1 VVKLIFFYFIYIF
14 SNINLNDITEKTNVV
29 YSESLSAVANYLN
42 DYILNSKKGKIS
54 QKTLTESLYKNNIFS
69 YKFLPKTFKLKDN
82 ISDDIKLFFML
93 NQKDYNFYGYST
105 QNDYLT
111 VILLNQPININYEP
125 QNIKLYQT
133 LKIKGEVL
141 TYNHYSVD
149 LYIKTPSNDVKK
161 FLIPIF
167 SKKISFDYKIKEKGD
182 YIFEFVDSSNN
193 DPKII
198 AKIPL
203 SVGKSNETTFNCD
216 NSFNITKMIEN
227 INILRT
233 SKKLS
238 KLKYSEILSKISYNH
253 SFDMYDLNYF
263 SHISPN
269 KKTPYK
275 RFKENNINFRKILEN
290 ISKAE
295 TLCEAYNEIIDSP
308 GHLNNILDKDIDE
321 MGIGVYFKDDIY
333 YLTQNFIQANTSIN
347 IDELKKKIINNLYKI
362 ASEISPYFN
371 NDFYL
376 NSIAQK
382 RNQNEYNLLNNIPKN
397 NEFSRNNYKRIKSY
411 FFLLKKYDDSIFENI
426 DLYENYNKFG
436 IDINVFEINKE
447 EFIFL
452 TIILAE
458 K

>member
-1 VVKLIFFYFIYIF
+1 MVKLIFFYFIYIF

-29 YSESLSAVANYLN
+29 YSENLSSVASYLN
-42 DYILNSKKGKIS
+42 NYIFINKKGKIS

-69 YKFLPKTFKLKDN
+69 YKVLPKTFKNTDN

-93 NQKDYNFYGYST
+93 NQKDYNFYGYSRE
-105 QNDYLT
+105 NDYLT
-111 VILLNQPININYEP
+111 IILMNQPINISYEP
-125 QNIKLYQT
+125 HNIKLYQT
-133 LKIKGEVL
+133 FKISGDIIN
-141 TYNHYSVD
+141 YNHYSVD

-161 FLIPIF
+161 FLIPVF
-167 SKKISFDYKIKEKGD
+167 SKKIAFDYKIKEKGD

-203 SVGKSNETTFNCD
+203 NVGKRNETAFNCD
-216 NSFNITKMIEN
+216 NSFNITKMIDD
-227 INILRT
+227 INRLRT
-233 SKKLS
+233 LKKLP
-238 KLKYSEILSKISYNH
+238 KLKHSEILSKISYNH

-275 RFKENNINFRKILEN
+275 RFKENNIDFRKILEN

-295 TLCEAYNEIIDSP
+295 TLCEAYKEIIDSP

-321 MGIGVYFKDDIY
+321 MGIGIYFKDDIY
-333 YLTQNFIQANTSIN
+333 YLTQNFIQTDNSIDIN
-347 IDELKKKIINNLYKI
+347 EFKKKIINKLYKI
-362 ASEISPYFN
+362 ALEISPYFN

-382 RNQNEYNLLNNIPKN
+382 RNQNEYNLLNNVPKN
-397 NEFSRNNYKRIKSY
+397 SDISKSNYKKIRSY
-411 FFLLKKYDDSIFENI
+411 FFLLKKYDESIFDNI
-426 DLYENYNKFG
+426 DLNDNYNKFG
-436 IDINVFEINKE
+436 IDVNIFEINKE

-452 TIILAE
+452 TIVLAE